1 MHRRLTLAAIS
12 AAFFFLAA
20 APAAA
25 HEWYS
30 GRRDPIFNTT
40 TCCGNSDCAPLP
52 AHAMSFTPDGELR
65 VTLSLEEARL
75 INPARQEPFDEV
87 IPFERIQ
94 TAEDGR
100 PHICLMERNR
110 GAEGD
115 RRQGFFCIFL
125 PPTG

>member
-12 AAFFFLAA
+12 AAFLVLATA
-20 APAAA
+20 SAAA

-30 GRRDPIFNTT
+30 QRRDPIYSTT
-40 TCCGNSDCAPLP
+40 TCRGGHDCAPLP
-52 AHAMSFTPDGELR
+52 AHAMTFTPDGDLR

-75 INPARQEPFDEV
+75 INPGRIEPFDEV
-87 IPFERIQ
+87 IPFDRIQ

-100 PHICLMERNR
+100 PHICLMRLKT
-110 GAEGD
+110 D
-115 RRQGFFCIFL
+115 QRQGFYCIFL